1 MKIQAII
8 PDILCEE
15 RSPVKKFYMVNIV
28 ILLLV
33 YSSPAVP
40 ATQSSLDISQIHKA
54 AAESKSIFLDEARR
68 IRAVDMFVQLV
79 RIKGPSGKEQE
90 IQNELKDILTGAG
103 AKVVVTDSNN
113 PKAPC
118 NLVMEISGT
127 GDLADKPGIML
138 NAHVDTISRSTP
150 EFMVFDANT
159 GDFYHLYETE
169 SGKSSSFG
177 GDDRS
182 AVTAI
187 VEAIRKLQAD
197 YWARGIPHRRIL
209 LIFTADEERGCV
221 GARYLSRHRPD
232 LLDNLQISLTM
243 DGPLDFHS
251 DYPHDSFVVV
261 VSDSDSQV
269 MPYKHVTEL
278 MKDLCERSGN
288 RFGITKVGLGMGD
301 FAAFPAKARAGL
313 HLRSPVRG
321 FHSKERVKVRDLI
334 NHIDLLCYI
343 LLGWD
348 NPVPE
353 NHPI

>member
-1 MKIQAII
+1 
-8 PDILCEE
+8 
-15 RSPVKKFYMVNIV
+15 
-28 ILLLV
+28 LV
-33 YSSPAVP
+33 S
-40 ATQSSLDISQIHKA
+40 
-54 AAESKSIFLDEARR
+54 
-68 IRAVDMFVQLV
+68 
-79 RIKGPSGKEQE
+79 IKGPSGKEQK
-90 IQNELKDILTGAG
+90 IQNELKDILTGEG
-103 AKVVVTDSNN
+103 ATVVLADINN

-118 NLVMEISGT
+118 NLVMEIPGT

-150 EFMVFDANT
+150 EYMIFDANT

-182 AVTAI
+182 AVAAI
-187 VEAIRKLQAD
+187 VETIRKLQAD

-209 LIFTADEERGCV
+209 FVFTADEERGLV

-232 LLDNLQISLTM
+232 LFDDLQISLTM
-243 DGPLDFHS
+243 DGPLDFNS
-251 DYPHDSFVVV
+251 DYPQDSFVAV
-261 VSDSDSQV
+261 VSDSDSEV
-269 MPYKHVTEL
+269 MPYKRVTEL
-278 MKDLCERSGN
+278 IRELCGRSGM
-288 RFGITKVGLGMGD
+288 RFGITEVGLGMGD

-321 FHSKERVKVRDLI
+321 LHTKERVKVQDLI

-348 NPVPE
+348 NPIPE
-353 NHPI
+353 KSSDIGK